1 MPPRPPPP
9 SLSASELAAAA
20 RPANVILPAA
30 SGSVRL
36 DIDGGAAL
44 AALDT
49 PFVIRLAVGMHTQED
64 MPVSHLTPL
73 NGDAADDGRFTI
85 HLRQPTRYAHFSGE
99 SLRHVEVTNVLSTRF
114 VVSWE
119 ESYLFEAW
127 LRGPDVP
134 NLHSALPV
142 MITTANASLAGLNAL
157 GNAAGRALRGTSVAI
172 FGWAAFSVEASALA
186 AAAVA
191 LRLTPACSALSRGSR
206 RSQAAPLRP
215 LAGALLGARGYWT
228 NLTDEDSGWVAK
240 LDFADGVVGEYRP
253 LRERLSTREGRRF
266 SIGPIE
272 TFEGPLYARQT
283 TTSELGYIVPPARAM
298 SVPEA
303 EEDEECTSIEYQV
316 LPSYTYRE
324 WGSD

>member
-1 MPPRPPPP
+1 
-9 SLSASELAAAA
+9 
-20 RPANVILPAA
+20 
-30 SGSVRL
+30 
-36 DIDGGAAL
+36 
-44 AALDT
+44 
-49 PFVIRLAVGMHTQED
+49 MHTQED

-142 MITTANASLAGLNAL
+142 MITTANASLAGFNAL

-186 AAAVA
+186 ADLNLHFANVHLRGGHFAFYEAPDACVA
-191 LRLTPACSALSRGSR
+191 DIRAMFRD
-206 RSQAAPLRP
+206 LRP
-215 LAGALLGARGYWT
+215 GG
-228 NLTDEDSGWVAK
+228 
-240 LDFADGVVGEYRP
+240 GE
-253 LRERLSTREGRRF
+253 G
-266 SIGPIE
+266 
-272 TFEGPLYARQT
+272 
-283 TTSELGYIVPPARAM
+283 
-298 SVPEA
+298 
-303 EEDEECTSIEYQV
+303 
-316 LPSYTYRE
+316 
-324 WGSD
+324 